1 MIIRNKSGVELTK
14 GKNLKHSLKQM
25 SILLFQLYVIII
37 IWLIKYY
44 LKKSL
49 GDLPELIDKVPYNI
63 NYCYVNKCFSGASKK
78 KKKKIRDSH

>member
-1 MIIRNKSGVELTK
+1 MDKKLIIR
-14 GKNLKHSLKQM
+14 
-25 SILLFQLYVIII
+25 
-37 IWLIKYY
+37 LIKYY
-44 LKKSL
+44 LEKSL

>member
-1 MIIRNKSGVELTK
+1 
-14 GKNLKHSLKQM
+14 M

-78 KKKKIRDSH
+78 KKEENKGQPLKLRNISEVKVQSSGFIACLL